1 MPGIRPYGMLVK
13 TNVVL
18 YFSRA
23 AMAATLAW
31 PATTIAQ
38 TSATHVANQTRVD
51 ALDIANQA
59 TVGDNPNI
67 LVLPGLIADRET
79 REVRFLAEATGVG
92 ANEII
97 EFMIVGPGS
106 SHDYESLAV
115 SFAKASDIN
124 QALRFVGMPAGR
136 AVNYGGLAFWPKG
149 ERVIVHVSPLDSP
162 TNNAAVWADPV
173 RIENL
178 IWLKEKGQPMDAS
191 GLVFTGSKMVPA
203 PDGGTNMLFAADT
216 TDPRAIISTYN
227 DPQTLLDV
235 PFQAGKGS
243 VYASQI
249 MRESHAMQKN
259 TLLTFVMRPE
269 RAHDNPRVLDLT
281 LWVEPD
287 ASGGHALAN
296 ATFTLRG
303 SKAQPQ
309 LGPTNLP
316 AIVTHLAEQQSTAER
331 DPFITLAF
339 SPDMPLA
346 MARQLSQVFSELE
359 RRNGL
364 RIEPPLQGHVY
375 YKALNPPE
383 HNREREGRMQQP
395 WELQMLQEDGAWR
408 GNLIQ
413 IEEDYDATTATSVLR
428 PTSYP
433 VASSKALSQQ
443 LDDALRTELRS
454 GIAALPA
461 DGVRATLETQ
471 LAAVAGADLW
481 KAPGEKLFST
491 IQNALFSADIQ
502 ITLPTKVRQLRVIL
516 MYAPN
521 EMTYGDAMTF
531 LKDAMTSHP
540 TIHIYLPKVE
550 ATSSP

>member
-1 MPGIRPYGMLVK
+1 MKRNI
-13 TNVVL
+13 VL
-18 YFSRA
+18 YFSSVA
-23 AMAATLAW
+23 LAMAAGAALAW
-31 PATTIAQ
+31 PATTLAQ
-38 TSATHVANQTRVD
+38 TNAAHT
-51 ALDIANQA
+51 ANQA
-59 TVGDNPNI
+59 RVDTLNASNHATYSDSSHV

-97 EFMIVGPGS
+97 EFMVVGPGS

-115 SFAKASDIN
+115 SFAKASDLN
-124 QALRFVGMPAGR
+124 EALRFVGMPAGR
-136 AVNYGGLAFWPKG
+136 AVNYADLAFWPKG

-162 TNNAAVWADPV
+162 TNNAAAWADPV

-178 IWLKEKGQPMDAS
+178 IWLKEKGQPMNAS
-191 GLVFTGSKMVPA
+191 GLVFTGSRMVPA

-227 DPQTLLDV
+227 EPQTLLDV

-243 VYASQI
+243 VYANQI

-259 TLLTFVMRPE
+259 TLLSFVMRPE
-269 RAHDNPRVLDLT
+269 REHDKPRVLDMT
-281 LWVEPD
+281 LWVAPD
-287 ASGGHALAN
+287 ASGGHALSN
-296 ATFTLRG
+296 ATFTLRDNK
-303 SKAQPQ
+303 SQPQ

-316 AIVTHLAEQQSTAER
+316 AIVTYLAKQQSTAER

-346 MARQLSQVFSELE
+346 MARHLSQVFSELE

-375 YKALNPPE
+375 YKALIPPE

-395 WELQMLQEDGAWR
+395 WELHMLQENGAWH
-408 GNLIQ
+408 GNLVQ
-413 IEEDYDATTATSVLR
+413 IEEDYDATTATSVIT

-433 VASSKALSQQ
+433 VTSSEALRQQ
-443 LDDALRTELRS
+443 LNDALRTELRS
-454 GIAALPA
+454 GIAAQPA
-461 DGVRATLETQ
+461 DDVRATLEKQ
-471 LAAVAGADLW
+471 LEAMAGADLW

-491 IQNALFSADIQ
+491 IQNALFSAGIQ
-502 ITLPTKVRQLRVIL
+502 MTLPTKVRQLRVIL

-521 EMTYGDAMTF
+521 DMTYGDAMAF
-531 LKDAMTSHP
+531 LKDATTSHP
-540 TIHIYLPKVE
+540 TIHIYLPKTE
-550 ATSSP
+550 TISSP

>member
-1 MPGIRPYGMLVK
+1 MYEIMK

-23 AMAATLAW
+23 AMAAALAW
-31 PATTIAQ
+31 PATASAQ
-38 TSATHVANQTRVD
+38 TNDAHSANQARVD
-51 ALDIANQA
+51 ALDTSNRAA
-59 TVGDNPNI
+59 HSDNANI
-67 LVLPGLIADRET
+67 LVLPGLIADKET
-79 REVRFLAEATGVG
+79 REVRFMAEATGVG

-97 EFMIVGPGS
+97 EFMVVGPGS

-124 QALRFVGMPAGR
+124 QALHFVGMPAGR

-149 ERVIVHVSPLDSP
+149 ERVIVHVSPLDTP

-173 RIENL
+173 RIEDL

-203 PDGGTNMLFAADT
+203 PDGSTNILFAADT

-227 DPQTLLDV
+227 EPQTLLDV

-269 RAHDNPRVLDLT
+269 RERDNPRVLDLT
-281 LWVEPD
+281 LWVEAD

-296 ATFTLRG
+296 ATFTLRD

-316 AIVTHLAEQQSTAER
+316 AIVTHLAEQQSTAKR

-339 SPDMPLA
+339 SPDMPLV
-346 MARQLSQVFSELE
+346 MARHLSQVFSELE

-364 RIEPPLQGHVY
+364 RVEPPLQGHVY
-375 YKALNPPE
+375 YKALMPPE
-383 HNREREGRMQQP
+383 HNRERDGRMQQP
-395 WELQMLQEDGAWR
+395 WELHMVQEEDTWR
-408 GNLIQ
+408 GNLVQ
-413 IEEDYDATTATSVLR
+413 IEEDYDATTATAVIT

-433 VASSKALSQQ
+433 VASSDALSKK
-443 LDDALRTELRS
+443 LDDALRTELQS

-461 DGVRATLETQ
+461 DDVRATLEKQ
-471 LAAVAGADLW
+471 LDNMTGANLW
-481 KAPGEKLFST
+481 KAPGEKLFTT

-521 EMTYGDAMTF
+521 DMTYGDAMAF
-531 LKDAMTSHP
+531 LKGAMTSHP